1 MTWRVAVGL
10 AAPAIAILVTDEEG
24 SDLLKARLPPTHHP
38 RALVAL
44 VEGLALWSGE
54 PIVIV
59 ISADE
64 PDPGGYDDTFFG
76 LDLWPLT
83 NPLVTIRFVPPPE
96 HQDRIDGLGDFSRLP
111 GLEGG
116 HGR

>member
-10 AAPAIAILVTDEEG
+10 AAPEIAILVTDEEG
-24 SDLLKARLPPTHHP
+24 SDLPE
-38 RALVAL
+38 AL

-83 NPLVTIRFVPPPE
+83 NPLVTIHFVPPPE
-96 HQDRIDGLGDFSRLP
+96 HQDRIDGLGDFSRLRA
-111 GLEGG
+111 LEGG